1 MAQIPSRHGPG
12 ADGKTYRRRGRVA
25 AFVLI
30 IAVLA
35 AGVTLGSSQRLKD
48 AIAPPATVFIATP
61 ETRTAEEQRYLDAIL
76 PLAER
81 LIGEGRSLAELGQS
95 RSRNILELRT
105 RTERF
110 RAAADE
116 VTRIEGSIG
125 VPARM
130 RPFSTSLNDG
140 MASALVAIDDAE
152 DAVLRFD
159 WDRVQVGVSAFAASI
174 EVIATAIGNV
184 EQS

>member
-1 MAQIPSRHGPG
+1 MAQIPSRRGPG
-12 ADGKTYRRRGRVA
+12 AGDKTYRRRGRFA

-35 AGVTLGSSQRLKD
+35 AGVALGSSQRLKD
-48 AIAPPATVFIATP
+48 VIAPPATVSIATP
-61 ETRTAEEQRYLDAIL
+61 EARTAEEQRYLDAIL

-81 LIGEGRSLAELGQS
+81 LIGEGRSLAELGES

-105 RTERF
+105 RSERF
-110 RAAADE
+110 RDAADE
-116 VTRIEGSIG
+116 VVRVEETIG
-125 VPARM
+125 VPIRM
-130 RPFSTSLNDG
+130 QPFSTALNEG
-140 MASALVAIDDAE
+140 LTSAVLAIGDAE

-159 WDRVQVGVSAFAASI
+159 WDRVQVAVTAFAVSIDVVAS
-174 EVIATAIGNV
+174 AIVNV